1 MTTTRVAQE
10 QCFAAAQR
18 NCQIFYKNPDPPHFN
33 AHKFVPTPS
42 LTRINKTKGEK
53 HMLKIFIKIRITIV
67 KK

>member
-1 MTTTRVAQE
+1 MTTAAVVQE

-18 NCQIFYKNPDPPHFN
+18 NCQIFYKKHFN

-42 LTRINKTKGEK
+42 LMRINKTKGEK